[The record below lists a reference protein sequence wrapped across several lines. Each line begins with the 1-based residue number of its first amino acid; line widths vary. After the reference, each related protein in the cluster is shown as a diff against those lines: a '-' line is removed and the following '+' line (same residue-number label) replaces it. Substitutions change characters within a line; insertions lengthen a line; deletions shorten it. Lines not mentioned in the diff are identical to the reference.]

1 MKDEFYIT
9 LPSNTHKDSKTGNFS
24 VYLPRTIQLD
34 GNGWEV
40 ALAEIQYPKTW
51 INFPTRVEKETG
63 QLTTSIFVSFEDNT
77 GTIINIV
84 PGNFEKIYQL
94 LNAIDLAIEE
104 TRNQSKLVN
113 VPKSQ
118 ETSKKIDLTENLS
131 NQAETVSEPLPWT
144 ERFKALR
151 TLRFKFDS
159 DLNKTSVHF
168 DDKIIKQLE
177 ISTHLQYLLGFEDR
191 FLNRNGEQ
199 AMYSPDLKGGID
211 ALYVYCSLCEPQ
223 IVGNSMVKL
232 LRIVHVQG
240 DYGTT
245 IEKIFYAP
253 HYVPVIV
260 RNFEHIDIEIKS
272 DTNVLIPFESGK
284 TVVKLHFRKRR
295 LVF

>member
-24 VYLPRTIQLD
+24 VYLPRSIQLE

-104 TRNQSKLVN
+104 TRNQSRLVN
-113 VPKSQ
+113 APKLQ
-118 ETSKKIDLTENLS
+118 KTSKKLDFTETLPGGE
-131 NQAETVSEPLPWT
+131 ETASEPLPWT

-159 DLNKTSVHF
+159 DLNKISVHF
-168 DDKIIKQLE
+168 DDKIIKRLE
-177 ISTHLQYLLGFEDR
+177 L
-191 FLNRNGEQ
+191 
-199 AMYSPDLKGGID
+199 
-211 ALYVYCSLCEPQ
+211 
-223 IVGNSMVKL
+223 
-232 LRIVHVQG
+232 
-240 DYGTT
+240 
-245 IEKIFYAP
+245 
-253 HYVPVIV
+253 
-260 RNFEHIDIEIKS
+260 
-272 DTNVLIPFESGK
+272 
-284 TVVKLHFRKRR
+284 
-295 LVF
+295 